1 MLEQLSNH
9 IPVNLRTIA
18 GNVSIKPTNLLL
30 SRPRNLQAYPV
41 VKYAYLVNEKECRTN
56 KVCLEYTKLGKLQE
70 VAEIIRS
77 RKIVAKL
84 GHAQIS
90 NM

>member
-9 IPVNLRTIA
+9 IPVSLRTIA
-18 GNVSIKPTNLLL
+18 GNVPIKPTNLLL
-30 SRPRNLQAYPV
+30 SRPRNLGAYPV
-41 VKYAYLVNEKECRTN
+41 VKYAYLVNEKECRT
-56 KVCLEYTKLGKLQE
+56 
-70 VAEIIRS
+70 IRS